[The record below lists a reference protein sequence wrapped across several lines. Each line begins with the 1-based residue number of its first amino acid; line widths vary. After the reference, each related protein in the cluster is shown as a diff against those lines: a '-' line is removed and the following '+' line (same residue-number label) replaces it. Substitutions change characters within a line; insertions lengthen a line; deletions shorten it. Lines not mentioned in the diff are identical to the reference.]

1 MEYAIRSI
9 AISLFVREEL
19 GIDLSQRY
27 RIKPISKSPR
37 RFEFTEISEEER
49 EYYDQK
55 TKTEPRVVNGGSLT
69 TAINRR
75 KVQATLQVPKKD
87 TLEPRGVQPEVQSPP
102 SIASSLFPQTR

>member
-55 TKTEPRVVNGGSLT
+55 TKTEPRVVNGVRLPPQSIGGKYKPRFKFQRKIHWSLGVSSQKY
-69 TAINRR
+69 
-75 KVQATLQVPKKD
+75 KVRL
-87 TLEPRGVQPEVQSPP
+87 R
-102 SIASSLFPQTR
+102 